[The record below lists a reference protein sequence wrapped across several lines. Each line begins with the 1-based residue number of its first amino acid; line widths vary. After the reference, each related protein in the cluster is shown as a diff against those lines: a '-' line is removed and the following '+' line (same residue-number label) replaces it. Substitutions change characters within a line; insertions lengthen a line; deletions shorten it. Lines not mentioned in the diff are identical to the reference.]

1 MAAKVYP
8 RAIFP
13 SPPPPQSVPNPAKPA
28 TMRRQR
34 RDAAAT
40 RDLLEA
46 APARERKGAAARE
59 RKSAAAREGKGAASA
74 GERKAEVRTLEENG
88 PAEEGCS
95 TGGRSCPRSIRVILH
110 RRREAHPH
118 SHRRSRLQMRRHAGA
133 EGCDDGWKAE
143 GLAQ

>member
-59 RKSAAAREGKGAASA
+59 RK
-74 GERKAEVRTLEENG
+74 AEVRTLEENG
-88 PAEEGCS
+88 PAAEGCS